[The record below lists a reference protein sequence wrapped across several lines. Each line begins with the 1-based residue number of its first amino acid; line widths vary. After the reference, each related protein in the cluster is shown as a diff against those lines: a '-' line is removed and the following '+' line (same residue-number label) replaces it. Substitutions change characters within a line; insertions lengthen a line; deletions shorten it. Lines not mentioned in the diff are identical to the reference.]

1 MRRILAAAAV
11 MAVAAAVYV
20 VAQPPSLDERI
31 QRLKAEVEQSPTTD
45 ANFIARARVLEDWA
59 DRLVAQK
66 KFRAAQDLM
75 SMSVRGARGLRNVTP
90 DEGVKNWVKRLTFYE
105 ANGDKTGV
113 MRRVDQNKLVA
124 GDYTTV
130 VFEYTVGEIEIGT
143 GGMLRIGQKFI
154 SNRPRLQS
162 IDAGADSYTT
172 FRVEGSQARVQTT
185 VSNWNG
191 VFGSIFGAPPCP
203 ALRVVSGT
211 LKRGDKVIITI
222 GDTSAGS
229 GKGYRPLPRDADE
242 YEFMLEM
249 DRGDGLF
256 VEAAVA
262 STKIL
267 GDEAALINAVAPSVV
282 AVNEPFAVRLRI
294 EDQYLNPAQFEGGT
308 FDVLLNGAKVG
319 SINVASGR
327 YTGKAEGI
335 KIAAEG
341 AYKFEVRSTDGRFRC
356 ASNPVLA
363 EKDPKQRIY
372 WGELHGHSGW
382 EEGTGSVPG
391 YYEFARDVA
400 FLDFG
405 SLTGHDAFLAG
416 PGWQEIRRETEKAN
430 KAGEFVAYMGY
441 EWTQSVDKGGH
452 HNVFFKTDKGR
463 YVQTREAP
471 SPKQLYAKLREV
483 DSPDNVLIIPH
494 AHEAGDWTVND
505 PDMERLIEVYSG
517 HGSFEYFGQRFM
529 RRGFRVGVIAA
540 SDDHSGHPGYAPALV
555 ATRGGLAA
563 VYSPQLDRDGI
574 WKGMKDRATYAT
586 SGKRPVVKMTLDGK
600 LPGDAAPAGGIP
612 TINARALASS
622 AIDRIDVMRNGEVEY
637 SKEFLTTAAGEAGA
651 IQLMFFSPTE
661 TPGESVQTPQG
672 SVYWGVWATVTGAK
686 IESVQPLGLDAFS
699 DVFGQVDERTV
710 YYQGKTRG
718 DFDGLLLKLAGAGAD
733 AKVTLRFSEL
743 HQDQSGTGVGRGVNW
758 SSGIPSRA
766 KVAEVSFGVSEVATK
781 KLKFDVRPWATAF
794 ARKVSARRPW
804 DGSFTYKPA
813 KAPAANDYFY
823 LRLTEIDGET
833 AWSSPVWIGAK
844 Q

>member
-1 MRRILAAAAV
+1 MKRILAAAATI
-11 MAVAAAVYV
+11 AVGAAVYV
-20 VAQPPSLDERI
+20 VAQPPSLDDRI
-31 QRLKAEVEQSPTTD
+31 QRLKADVERTPTSD
-45 ANFIARARVLEDWA
+45 ENFVARARVLEEWG

-66 KFRAAQDLM
+66 KFRAPQDLM
-75 SMSVRGARGLRNVTP
+75 SMSVRGARGLRTFTP
-90 DEGVKNWVKRLTFYE
+90 EEAIRTWVRRLSFYE
-105 ANGDKTGV
+105 ASGDKTGV
-113 MRRVDQNKLVA
+113 LRRTDRNKLVA

-130 VFEYTVGEIEIGT
+130 VLEYTVGEVEIPQ

-162 IDAGADSYTT
+162 IDPGGDSYTT

-185 VSNWNG
+185 TSNWNG

-203 ALRVVSGT
+203 ALRVVSGS

-222 GDTSAGS
+222 GDTSAGA

-249 DRGDGLF
+249 DRGDGVFL
-256 VEAAVA
+256 EAAVA
-262 STKIL
+262 ATAIL

-308 FDVLLNGAKVG
+308 FEVLLNGARVG
-319 SINVASGR
+319 SISVPSGK
-327 YTGKAEGI
+327 YIGKAEGI

-363 EKDPKQRIY
+363 EKDPKQRVY

-382 EEGTGSVPG
+382 EEGTGSAPR

-400 FLDFG
+400 FLDFA
-405 SLTGHDAFLAG
+405 SLTGHDAFLAK
-416 PGWQEIRRETEKAN
+416 PGWEEIRRETEKAN
-430 KAGEFVAYMGY
+430 RPGEFVAYMGY

-471 SPKQLYAKLREV
+471 SPQQLYAKLREV

-505 PDMERLIEVYSG
+505 ADMERLIEVYSG

-563 VYSPQLDRDGI
+563 VYSPKLDRDGI

-637 SKEFLTTAAGEAGA
+637 SKEFLTPAAGEAGA

-661 TPGESVQTPQG
+661 TPGDTVQTPQG
-672 SVYWGVWATVTGAK
+672 SVYWGVWVTVTGAR
-686 IESVQPLGLDAFS
+686 IESFQPLGLDAFS
-699 DVFGQVDERTV
+699 DIYGQTDERTV

-718 DFDGLLLKLAGAGAD
+718 DFDGMLLKLAGAGAD
-733 AKVTLRFSEL
+733 ARVTVRFSEL
-743 HQDQSGTGVGRGVNW
+743 HQDQSGTGVGRGVMW

-766 KVAEVSFGVSEVATK
+766 KVAEVSFGVNEVATK
-781 KLKFDVRPWATAF
+781 KLKFDLKPWATAF

-804 DGSFTYKPA
+804 DGGFTYKPA

-823 LRLTEIDGET
+823 VRLTEIDGET